1 MKRKLEEIVDTL
13 KEGKK
18 QRFEIKNTKR
28 SRSPFN
34 PVLGAGNPYNQ
45 GGASDD
51 ETEET
56 RVVKK
61 MINSLRVSVVTKRCI
76 PFQKIDRTNVPSY
89 IN

>member
-1 MKRKLEEIVDTL
+1 MKRKLEEIDDTL

-28 SRSPFN
+28 SRSPSIT
-34 PVLGAGNPYNQ
+34 YNQ

-61 MINSLRVSVVTKRCI
+61 MVNSLRVSVVTRRCI
-76 PFQKIDRTNVPSY
+76 PFQKIDRSNVPSY

>member
-1 MKRKLEEIVDTL
+1 MKRKLDEIDDTL

-18 QRFEIKNTKR
+18 QRFELKTKKR
-28 SRSPFN
+28 SRSPSTMCN
-34 PVLGAGNPYNQ
+34 N

-51 ETEET
+51 ESEDC

-61 MINSLRVSVVTKRCI
+61 MINSLRVSVVTRRCI
-76 PFQKIDRTNVPSY
+76 PFQKIDKSNVPSY

>member
-1 MKRKLEEIVDTL
+1 MKRKLEEIDDTL
-13 KEGKK
+13 KEGKR
-18 QRFEIKNTKR
+18 QRLKSTKR

-34 PVLGAGNPYNQ
+34 PSLGAGTTYNQ

-51 ETEET
+51 ETEEI

-61 MINSLRVSVVTKRCI
+61 MVNSLRLPVVTRRCI
-76 PFQKIDRTNVPSY
+76 PFQKIDRSNVPSY

>member
-1 MKRKLEEIVDTL
+1 MKRKIEEIDDTL
-13 KEGKK
+13 KEGK
-18 QRFEIKNTKR
+18 RIKTKTTKR
-28 SRSPFN
+28 SRSPSKT
-34 PVLGAGNPYNQ
+34 YNQ

-76 PFQKIDRTNVPSY
+76 PFQKIDRSNVPSY
-89 IN
+89 NN

>member
-1 MKRKLEEIVDTL
+1 MKRKLEEIDDTL
-13 KEGKK
+13 KEGKRLK
-18 QRFEIKNTKR
+18 TKTTKR

-34 PVLGAGNPYNQ
+34 PVIGAGNPYNQ

-61 MINSLRVSVVTKRCI
+61 MVNSLRVSVVTRRCI
-76 PFQKIDRTNVPSY
+76 PFQKIDINNVPSY

>member
-1 MKRKLEEIVDTL
+1 MKRKLEEIDDTL

-18 QRFEIKNTKR
+18 QRFKRNTIKR
-28 SRSPFN
+28 SRSPN
-34 PVLGAGNPYNQ
+34 IVYNN

-56 RVVKK
+56 RVIKK
-61 MINSLRVSVVTKRCI
+61 MINSLRVSVVTRRCI
-76 PFQKIDRTNVPSY
+76 PIQKIDRSSVPSY